1 MTFGPKYSKSFN
13 GRAEV
18 RMRVESHF
26 WKLKKKIKNW
36 TAIRARYCYERRLI
50 SPIQSDFF
58 GGKKKRTGATQF
70 PAVCRHRPQAH
81 PKSSAHHNNRHL
93 GQPKNAQIGLSL
105 APSIWPIFK
114 KKLSDSHGDIRS
126 MQISQMQIVL
136 RGSELIRLRSGGHRL
151 TLSHY
156 FPIKAARAT
165 QITRPTFL
173 IPFIQLILSVSPD
186 DVNQRPQIP
195 ESHRGDLD
203 DIFHLILL

>member
-1 MTFGPKYSKSFN
+1 MPFFEN
-13 GRAEV
+13 
-18 RMRVESHF
+18 
-26 WKLKKKIKNW
+26 LKKKIKNW

-50 SPIQSDFF
+50 SPIQSEFF
-58 GGKKKRTGATQF
+58 GGKKNGRVRPNF
-70 PAVCRHRPQAH
+70 PRFVAIDRRLIPNHRRLIITVI
-81 PKSSAHHNNRHL
+81 SGS
-93 GQPKNAQIGLSL
+93 PKNAQIGLSL

-126 MQISQMQIVL
+126 MQISQMQIVW

>member
-1 MTFGPKYSKSFN
+1 
-13 GRAEV
+13 
-18 RMRVESHF
+18 
-26 WKLKKKIKNW
+26 
-36 TAIRARYCYERRLI
+36 
-50 SPIQSDFF
+50 
-58 GGKKKRTGATQF
+58 
-70 PAVCRHRPQAH
+70 
-81 PKSSAHHNNRHL
+81 
-93 GQPKNAQIGLSL
+93 
-105 APSIWPIFK
+105 
-114 KKLSDSHGDIRS
+114 
-126 MQISQMQIVL
+126 MQIVL

-186 DVNQRPQIP
+186 DVHQRPQIP

>member
-1 MTFGPKYSKSFN
+1 M
-13 GRAEV
+13 E
-18 RMRVESHF
+18 
-26 WKLKKKIKNW
+26 
-36 TAIRARYCYERRLI
+36 
-50 SPIQSDFF
+50 
-58 GGKKKRTGATQF
+58 KKRTGATQF

-81 PKSSAHHNNRHL
+81 PKSSAPRNNRHL
-93 GQPKNAQIGLSL
+93 WQPKNAQIGLSL
-105 APSIWPIFK
+105 APSIWPIFL

-126 MQISQMQIVL
+126 MQISQMQIVW

-186 DVNQRPQIP
+186 DVHQRPQIP